1 MRRTIIY
8 HILLFLLSP
17 SASLLSPPRHLFV
30 LIHGLAGTSDDLSYL
45 AFVLED
51 EGRRRKPP
59 LEVQVLRVE
68 SNMGQTL
75 DGVMAGAQRCA
86 REVQAA
92 VQGAEGRL
100 SHISFVG
107 NSLGGIYARAAAAL
121 LYNDEGGE
129 GTVAGLRPDT
139 FCTISTPHLGVRDF
153 TYLPIS
159 QIPGGVRQ
167 GLTTALVGQTGRE
180 LMLDDRDDET
190 PVPLVYRMATEERFL
205 APLRSFRRRRAYG
218 NLAGDFM
225 VPFSTALFNVSRQEP
240 PSPQSSSAPAARW
253 GILDDRINPL
263 PVPSSRALTEPSNP
277 VSWIVHT
284 LASSLSLAP
293 ASLSSVDVTA
303 EDMARGLDSLGWSKV
318 GCRIFQPAMRGRLP
332 TLPLAHNAICSLGRR
347 DGVNRIL
354 SGVWQKGRPVM
365 DHCGAY
371 LLEAAE
377 SPF

>member
-1 MRRTIIY
+1 MNAPLHSHR
-8 HILLFLLSP
+8 
-17 SASLLSPPRHLFV
+17 
-30 LIHGLAGTSDDLSYL
+30 
-45 AFVLED
+45 
-51 EGRRRKPP
+51 PP
-59 LEVQVLRVE
+59 L
-68 SNMGQTL
+68 
-75 DGVMAGAQRCA
+75 AQILTRL
-86 REVQAA
+86 VQAA

-225 VPFSTALFNVSRQEP
+225 VISVKGTTK
-240 PSPQSSSAPAARW
+240 
-253 GILDDRINPL
+253 G
-263 PVPSSRALTEPSNP
+263 
-277 VSWIVHT
+277 
-284 LASSLSLAP
+284 
-293 ASLSSVDVTA
+293 SSVQCELEAGVKVTA
-303 EDMARGLDSLGWSKV
+303 G
-318 GCRIFQPAMRGRLP
+318 P
-332 TLPLAHNAICSLGRR
+332 
-347 DGVNRIL
+347 
-354 SGVWQKGRPVM
+354 
-365 DHCGAY
+365 
-371 LLEAAE
+371 
-377 SPF
+377 